1 MVKEYWSQDNVNK
14 VIDSALRKQ
23 SRRGVYAPL
32 LARMQVYIDDE
43 IPPSVRSEMRVKNHA
58 PMCVSGGYKLNI
70 DRKYV
75 WENLNEAREG
85 YLKEG
90 SFCFGMNSLQ
100 EEIENILIHE
110 FTHALCQHS
119 NQGKEFFK
127 KAVESEKGVPKREYM
142 AWMMACEVEANRG
155 YGIRKNGSPIYWAG
169 VTDEYTYPKAKSAKY
184 LRDIYEVILKEY
196 GDDLEDDY
204 EDVKREVEKM
214 IKEAQKEAQQ
224 KGNQNGEKGGKDG
237 EKGDGS
243 TGQGSSEGSGST
255 SKDNEDNKRDRGGGS
270 NGGSSNNE
278 ENEGVEDSSQNGGS
292 GDSEDPADKA
302 RQQRIKAL
310 ANVLADPSN
319 QITPRQFDPDFD
331 AFDQKTELT
340 DGELGN
346 AGGLGGGGIDVSG
359 KTPAEVLQEWDNI
372 YSAKIVEKA
381 LAKLKGQMAGTISK
395 ERVSTYSRQARRD
408 SSDGLLKKGTKR
420 SSRSVPKIL
429 VALDKSGSMSSTTTA
444 QATEALAKI
453 FEVTGRPTQGC
464 WICLHDG
471 AVSDVEPFKR
481 WKSVV
486 ARFWPSGGN
495 DFSEVVKLANKLGVD
510 VVLNVGD
517 AGDRLTRYK
526 KACSEFRKAGRRW
539 IDVNITKGSREYTG
553 EWVEEMFAEDY
564 AKSGIVREWQDLT
577 GAFEYSPDEVIEEA
591 RKMYPDAVAKW
602 GKR

>member
-237 EKGDGS
+237 
-243 TGQGSSEGSGST
+243 
-255 SKDNEDNKRDRGGGS
+255 
-270 NGGSSNNE
+270 
-278 ENEGVEDSSQNGGS
+278 
-292 GDSEDPADKA
+292 
-302 RQQRIKAL
+302 
-310 ANVLADPSN
+310 
-319 QITPRQFDPDFD
+319 
-331 AFDQKTELT
+331 
-340 DGELGN
+340 
-346 AGGLGGGGIDVSG
+346 
-359 KTPAEVLQEWDNI
+359 
-372 YSAKIVEKA
+372 
-381 LAKLKGQMAGTISK
+381 
-395 ERVSTYSRQARRD
+395 RR
-408 SSDGLLKKGTKR
+408 
-420 SSRSVPKIL
+420 
-429 VALDKSGSMSSTTTA
+429 
-444 QATEALAKI
+444 
-453 FEVTGRPTQGC
+453 
-464 WICLHDG
+464 
-471 AVSDVEPFKR
+471 
-481 WKSVV
+481 
-486 ARFWPSGGN
+486 
-495 DFSEVVKLANKLGVD
+495 
-510 VVLNVGD
+510 
-517 AGDRLTRYK
+517 
-526 KACSEFRKAGRRW
+526 
-539 IDVNITKGSREYTG
+539 
-553 EWVEEMFAEDY
+553 VEEEE
-564 AKSGIVREWQDLT
+564 GEGRE
-577 GAFEYSPDEVIEEA
+577 ERIRE
-591 RKMYPDAVAKW
+591 
-602 GKR
+602 